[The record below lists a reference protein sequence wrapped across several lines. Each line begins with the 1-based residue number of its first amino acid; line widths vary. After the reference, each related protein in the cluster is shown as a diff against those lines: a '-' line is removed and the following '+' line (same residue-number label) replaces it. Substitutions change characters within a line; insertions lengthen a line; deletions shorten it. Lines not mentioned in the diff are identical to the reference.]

1 MRYQVTKTYRFS
13 AAHRVEGVPGGC
25 SRVHG
30 HNYTAQL
37 TLESSSLDKNGM
49 VLDFRKMK
57 LAIAE
62 FIDENLDHNLILS
75 ASDKIIGHVDDLAF
89 IFGRVPF
96 IMPEIPEHQAPKPT
110 TEALAC
116 VLFMEARRRLSDY
129 FPEVTVHSVRL
140 WETEDNFCEVFEC

>member
-1 MRYQVTKTYRFS
+1 MRYQVTKTCRFS

-37 TLESSSLDKNGM
+37 TLEASSLDKNGM

-57 LAIAE
+57 KALTE
-62 FIDENLDHNLILS
+62 FIAENLDHNLIIS
-75 ASDKIIGHVDDLAF
+75 ASDKIIGHVDDLSF
-89 IFGRVPF
+89 IFGRTPF
-96 IMPEIPEHQAPKPT
+96 LMPEIPNDPAPSPT
-110 TEALAC
+110 AEALAC
-116 VLFMEARRRLSDY
+116 VLFMEARERLSDY
-129 FPEVTVHSVRL
+129 LPEVKVHSVKL